1 MSRIRETFDSLKH
14 AGRGGFFPFIIAG
27 DPDLTTTEL
36 LLIEL
41 AAAGANIIELGVPF
55 SDPVAD
61 GETIQRASERAL
73 RKGVTLRDA
82 LTCIARAKQ
91 HIDVPIVLFSYFNP
105 LLSFGKE
112 RLANDAKEAGVDAVL
127 VTDLIPEEAR
137 TWTETLTQ
145 FELDPIFLVAPTTS
159 DKRLKQIARQARGF
173 IYAVS
178 RAGVTGARDEMTDD
192 AEALVKRVRLVSD
205 LPVAV
210 GFGIS
215 TAAQIRQVWR
225 FAEAA
230 VIGSA
235 IVREIEKLGASPDL
249 VNCVGEFAR
258 SLLAPTANDSPQQGT
273 LPSRARR

>member
-1 MSRIRETFDSLKH
+1 MSRIRETFASLKR
-14 AGRGGFFPFIIAG
+14 AGRGGFIPFITAG

-41 AAAGANIIELGVPF
+41 AAAGADIIELGVPF

-73 RKGVTLRDA
+73 GKGVTLRDA
-82 LTCIARAKQ
+82 LTCVARAKQ

-105 LLSFGKE
+105 LLSFGKD

-127 VTDLIPEEAR
+127 VTDLIPEEAQ
-137 TWTETLTQ
+137 TWTETLSQ
-145 FELDPIFLVAPTTS
+145 FDLDPIFLVAPTTS
-159 DKRLKQIARQARGF
+159 DKRLKQIAQQARGF

-192 AEALVKRVRLVSD
+192 AETLVKRVRAVSN

-215 TAAQIRQVWR
+215 TAEQVRQVWH

-235 IVREIEKLGASPDL
+235 IVRQIEKLAGSANL
-249 VNCVGEFAR
+249 VNRVGEFAR
-258 SLLAPTANDSPQQGT
+258 SLLAPIANDSPRQGT
-273 LPSRARR
+273 LPARARR

>member
-1 MSRIRETFDSLKH
+1 MSRIRETFDSIKH
-14 AGRGGFFPFIIAG
+14 AGRGGFIPFITAG
-27 DPDLTTTEL
+27 DPDLATTEL

-41 AAAGANIIELGVPF
+41 AAAGADIIELGVPF

-82 LTCIARAKQ
+82 LTCIARARQ

-105 LLSFGKE
+105 LLSFGRD

-127 VTDLIPEEAR
+127 VTDLIPEEAH

-145 FELDPIFLVAPTTS
+145 FDLDPIFLVAPTTS

-178 RAGVTGARDEMTDD
+178 RAGVTGARDEMTGD
-192 AEALVKRVRLVSD
+192 AEALVKRVRTVSD

-215 TAAQIRQVWR
+215 TAAQIRQVWH

-235 IVREIEKLGASPDL
+235 IVREIEKLAASPDL

-258 SLLAPTANDSPQQGT
+258 SLLAPIANDSLQPGT
-273 LPSRARR
+273 LPSPARR

>member
-1 MSRIRETFDSLKH
+1 MSRIRETFASLKR
-14 AGRGGFFPFIIAG
+14 AGRGGFIPFITAG
-27 DPDLTTTEL
+27 DPDLATTER

-41 AAAGANIIELGVPF
+41 AVVGADIIEVGVPF

-73 RKGVTLRDA
+73 RNCVTVHDTLA
-82 LTCIARAKQ
+82 WVARAKR

-105 LLSFGKE
+105 LLGFGKD
-112 RLANDAKEAGVDAVL
+112 RLANDAKEAGVEAIL
-127 VTDLIPEEAR
+127 VTDLIPEEAHI
-137 TWTETLTQ
+137 WTETLIQ
-145 FELDPIFLVAPTTS
+145 FDLDPIFLVAPTTS
-159 DKRLKQIARQARGF
+159 DERLKRIARQARGF

-178 RAGVTGARDEMTDD
+178 RAGVTGARDEMTED
-192 AEALVKRVRLVSD
+192 AEVLVKRVRSVSD

-215 TAAQIRQVWR
+215 TAEQVRRVWR

-235 IVREIEKLGASPDL
+235 IVREIEKLTGSPAL
-249 VNCVGEFAR
+249 VSHVGEFAR
-258 SLLAPTANDSPQQGT
+258 SLLEP
-273 LPSRARR
+273 R